1 MLCFDN
7 FLSLKKDLYL
17 TQGKWKN
24 FAIFSISCFVSFFF
38 LSKGP
43 TTPVVTTTTT
53 EADIHTS
60 NSPTT
65 IGSLEMEDCEK
76 YKTEQNST
84 QNALQTM
91 LNAECSESR

>member
-1 MLCFDN
+1 MLRFD
-7 FLSLKKDLYL
+7 D
-17 TQGKWKN
+17 
-24 FAIFSISCFVSFFF
+24 FF
-38 LSKGP
+38 LSFKKGP

-65 IGSLEMEDCEK
+65 IGSLEMADCEK